1 MEGNPRFEASQ
12 EIPNFPYAAYAE
24 SIGLKGVRVDNPDNI
39 ACAWDQALALRVP
52 CVYEAITDPNVP
64 PLPPHISLEQ
74 AKSFMSSIVHGDPE
88 RGGMIKQSMKAMA
101 ESMLPHPGRGG

>member
-1 MEGNPRFEASQ
+1 
-12 EIPNFPYAAYAE
+12 
-24 SIGLKGVRVDNPDNI
+24 
-39 ACAWDQALALRVP
+39 
-52 CVYEAITDPNVP
+52 VP